1 MQRTVVQIATTI
13 NVIVGSIK
21 DLFEH
26 AAEVDRWHGVGVAE
40 GFAGK
45 QKRNNPPY
53 RIPAADTG
61 TEIFFDDIEVLSR
74 FANMPLPEQRS
85 FCEAVRGA
93 LKAGNT
99 NILHLT
105 VQWSET
111 ETKVLKI
118 TFQSNHHLDIYLGE
132 DE

>member
-1 MQRTVVQIATTI
+1 MQRTAVPI
-13 NVIVGSIK
+13 NTYQNAIVGNIK
-21 DLFEH
+21 DLFGH
-26 AAEVDRWHGVGVAE
+26 APEEAKWHETGIAD
-40 GFAGK
+40 GFTGK

-61 TEIFFDDIEVLSR
+61 TEIFFDNLEVLSR
-74 FANMPLPEQRS
+74 FANMPLPEQEA
-85 FCEAVRGA
+85 FCKTIRRALREAGVD
-93 LKAGNT
+93 T
-99 NILHLT
+99 LHLT

-118 TFQSNHHLDIYLGE
+118 TFQVNHHLDIYL